1 MPGARKGLLAISKFL
16 RDVDRSITAGRAVD
30 HWDCGFGPPRLW
42 GQCAP
47 VWLGDNRRG
56 PSSVINRTPT
66 SNVKYDQTQ
75 PRITESRLRTPSKNI
90 TCTAP
95 HSHHAAAPVSLSRPK
110 SATALLRPIVA
121 KLPWCR

>member
-1 MPGARKGLLAISKFL
+1 MR
-16 RDVDRSITAGRAVD
+16 AGMA
-30 HWDCGFGPPRLW
+30 
-42 GQCAP
+42 
-47 VWLGDNRRG
+47 GDYRRT
-56 PSSVINRTPT
+56 PSSVISRTPT
-66 SNVKYDQTQ
+66 SNVKYDHTQ

-95 HSHHAAAPVSLSRPK
+95 HSHHAGAPVSLSRPK